1 VTEASDGI
9 KFTHSGEPEASGT
22 GCGATISRSMTR
34 HVQNRAV
41 IWMRYA
47 MVAAAICCALTS
59 GAQLAA
65 ERDGQ
70 ANEERDEGQESA
82 AASAAAS
89 ANDDAQDLL
98 FLGPMRPVMI
108 RLHVQVNRQPF
119 RRAWRRNIE
128 KLFRDAD
135 ANRDGAIDLAT
146 PTPVEGKP
154 VKDAEID
161 VLGKNAA
168 VYLGQ
173 DAEQTQQA
181 LRQLAGEA
189 GGRLSE
195 PALVDYFN
203 RVAPPLAIAANNGP
217 LRYASAGMAPAPAL
231 FGLLDADG
239 DQQLS
244 AEELSGAES
253 RLANRD
259 FNEDEVLSP
268 RELTVAPDA
277 SLAAAMPQANEPK
290 SILPGAGPMF
300 LIGADAKPEQIAAAI
315 LDRYDH
321 DGDGTLSAAVERG
334 REIDLA
340 AEQLKAFDR
349 DGDGRLSAAE
359 LLAFAQSEPGVELT
373 AMIGKGLYVSPSQ
386 RKKLV
391 RVNPAVSDQIEAK
404 ISRNGAF
411 KLTLSDAS
419 LDLYLSQSDP
429 AQNTE
434 RGPTLQ
440 NFDADNNGYLDAAE
454 LAANPELAAAFETM
468 DADGDGKVF
477 RPEFDAYIQREAL
490 AASSR
495 LLLEVA
501 DGGQQLLNVLDADPD
516 HVLSIRELRTAASAL
531 EKGNANGDGRLARN
545 EIPQR
550 LAMKLSRN
558 TTASAQAAGAS
569 NENDDGKRSERTDAG
584 PAWFKKLDR
593 NRDGD
598 LSRREFVGPADV
610 FDRIDADSDGLID
623 PAEAKAASP

>member
-1 VTEASDGI
+1 M
-9 KFTHSGEPEASGT
+9 
-22 GCGATISRSMTR
+22 RS
-34 HVQNRAV
+34 
-41 IWMRYA
+41 A
-47 MVAAAICCALTS
+47 MIVAAVCCAITS
-59 GAQLAA
+59 SARLAA
-65 ERDGQ
+65 EADGEV
-70 ANEERDEGQESA
+70 NEESNAEQESA

-119 RRAWRRNIE
+119 RRAWRKNIE

-135 ANRDGAIDLAT
+135 ANRDGAVDAAEPAT
-146 PTPVEGKP
+146 AEEGQP
-154 VKDAEID
+154 AKDAEID

-173 DAEQTQQA
+173 DAKQAQQA
-181 LRQLAGEA
+181 LRQLATEQ

-195 PALVDYFN
+195 RGLVDYFN

-239 DQQLS
+239 DQQLT
-244 AEELSGAES
+244 AEELSAAES

-277 SLAAAMPQANEPK
+277 SLAAAAPERKEPK
-290 SILPGAGPMF
+290 SILPDAGPLF
-300 LIGADAKPEQIAAAI
+300 LIGPDVKPEQIAAAI

-321 DGDGTLSAAVERG
+321 DGDGSLSAAVERG

-340 AEQLKAFDR
+340 AEQQKAFDR
-349 DGDGRLSAAE
+349 DGDGRLTAAE
-359 LLAFAQSEPGVELT
+359 LLAFAHAEPGVELT
-373 AMIGKGLYVSPSQ
+373 AMIGKGLYVRPEQ
-386 RKKLV
+386 RKKMV
-391 RVNPAVSDQIEAK
+391 RVNPSAGDRVEAK

-411 KLTLSDAS
+411 KLSLGDAS

-429 AQNTE
+429 AQNTDG
-434 RGPTLQ
+434 GPTLQ
-440 NFDADNNGYLDAAE
+440 TFDADNNGYLDAAE
-454 LAANPELAAAFETM
+454 LAANPDLAAAFETI

-477 RPEFDAYIQREAL
+477 RPEFDAYIQREAR
-490 AASSR
+490 AAGSR

-516 HVLSIRELRTAASAL
+516 NVLSIRELRTAASAL
-531 EKGNANGDGRLARN
+531 EKGDANGDGRLAGN

-558 TTASAQAAGAS
+558 TTASAQAASARAMDEEG
-569 NENDDGKRSERTDAG
+569 ERSERTEAG

-598 LSRREFVGPADV
+598 LSRREFVGPADI
-610 FDRIDADSDGLID
+610 FERIDADADGLIS
-623 PAEAKAASP
+623 PAEAEAASR

>member
-1 VTEASDGI
+1 MTETLDGI
-9 KFTHSGEPEASGT
+9 QFMGSGGPEALAAGS
-22 GCGATISRSMTR
+22 GATMSRSMTR
-34 HVQNRAV
+34 RVQNRAANS
-41 IWMRYA
+41 MGRA
-47 MVAAAICCALTS
+47 MVAAAICCAITS
-59 GAQLAA
+59 GARLAA
-65 ERDGQ
+65 EPGDQ
-70 ANEERDEGQESA
+70 ANKELGERQESA
-82 AASAAAS
+82 AAPAAS

-98 FLGPMRPVMI
+98 FLGPLRPVLI

-119 RRAWRRNIE
+119 RRVWLKNIE

-135 ANRDGAIDLAT
+135 ANRDGAIDLAA

-154 VKDAEID
+154 AKNAEID
-161 VLGKNAA
+161 MLAKNAA

-173 DAEQTQQA
+173 DAEQAKQA

-195 PALVDYFN
+195 AMLVEYFS
-203 RVAPPLAIAANNGP
+203 RVAPPLAIAANNDP
-217 LRYASAGMAPAPAL
+217 LRYARAGMAPAL

-239 DQQLS
+239 DHELT
-244 AEELSGAES
+244 AEELSAAES

-277 SLAAAMPQANEPK
+277 SLAAAAPERTEPK
-290 SILPGAGPMF
+290 SILPGAGPLF
-300 LIGADAKPEQIAAAI
+300 LIGPDAKPEQIATAI
-315 LDRYDH
+315 LNRYDH
-321 DGDGTLSAAVERG
+321 DGDGSLSAAVEQG
-334 REIDLA
+334 REIDLS
-340 AEQLKAFDR
+340 AEQLKAYDR
-349 DGDGRLSAAE
+349 DGDGRLTAAE
-359 LLAFAQSEPGVELT
+359 LLAFAQGEPGVELT

-391 RVNPAVSDQIEAK
+391 RVNPAAGDRIEAK

-411 KLTLSDAS
+411 KLSLGDAS

-429 AQNTE
+429 AQNTDT
-434 RGPTLQ
+434 GPTLQ
-440 NFDADNNGYLDAAE
+440 AFDADNNGYLDAAE
-454 LAANPELAAAFETM
+454 LAANPELASAFETI

-477 RPEFDAYIQREAL
+477 GAEFDGYAQREAL
-490 AASSR
+490 AAGSR

-501 DGGQQLLNVLDADPD
+501 DGGQQLLNMLDADPD
-516 HVLSIRELRTAASAL
+516 SVLSIRELRTAASAL
-531 EKGNANGDGRLARN
+531 EKGDANGDGRLAVN

-550 LAMKLSRN
+550 LAMQLSRN
-558 TTASAQAAGAS
+558 TAASAQAAGTRARK
-569 NENDDGKRSERTDAG
+569 DDDERTERTVAG

-610 FDRIDADSDGLID
+610 FDRIDADGDGLVSA
-623 PAEAKAASP
+623 AEAEAASH